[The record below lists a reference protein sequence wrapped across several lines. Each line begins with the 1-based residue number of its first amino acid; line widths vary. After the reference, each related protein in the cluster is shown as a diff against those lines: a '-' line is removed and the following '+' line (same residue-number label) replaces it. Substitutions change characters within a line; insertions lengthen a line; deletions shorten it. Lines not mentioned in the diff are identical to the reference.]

1 MQYTSP
7 AISALGTEG
16 LRRDQAE
23 IAGLWVLIDTALAVI
38 VAAAVASVVTVIAF
52 AIDITP

>member
-16 LRRDQAE
+16 LRREQAE